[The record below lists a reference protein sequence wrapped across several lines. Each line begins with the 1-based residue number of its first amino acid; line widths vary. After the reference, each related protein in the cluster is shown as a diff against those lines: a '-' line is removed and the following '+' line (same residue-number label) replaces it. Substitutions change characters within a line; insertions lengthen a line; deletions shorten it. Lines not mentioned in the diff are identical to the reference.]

1 MAVSSHPSISGRELA
16 LTIPHIRESIIYHL
30 SAKDIRR
37 CTRVSWEFH
46 HLFASYIWRSLSI
59 SRRYCFNSL
68 RDRIQKCDGRTLIEY
83 QSKIHTLSS
92 IYGETWDVFMER
104 ISTSSH
110 TLSEST
116 PPLYALRAPFANL
129 TVLRALS
136 TTKVVGVPYN
146 NSDYV
151 NQLLTLIEHSP
162 RLHELEMSYIGPG
175 HSTQI
180 ASLAEI
186 VRGHPSLKKFKL
198 STQYMI
204 CRLYRKLLWACW
216 RLERIDFTMLVYV
229 NHRQGEADE
238 ICGSVNDEKEFDTWF
253 TQQHSPRRDTP
264 DIDSST
270 KGKDKEID
278 PIQPEFQVKEL
289 YLYSRQ
295 SSHEIGATFPFLR
308 RCPGLERLRLPQIWS
323 QMVLTELSTMVP
335 TYWPKLAHL
344 DLQGLDTCRIPN
356 DPNEAAMLTAC
367 SHHGGLKS
375 VALSRN
381 HVALPETLDTLLRL
395 HAASLESLDLV
406 GCYKV
411 SSAHMQQLL
420 SSCPNLTSFVAVC
433 ETLIRPQPLWWT
445 SRPTKADPSMQPHD
459 VEYSG
464 DWACLSLKTLRL
476 QFSCGDVSTVERQA
490 SRAGIPRAIQ
500 RQIGRLGKLRD
511 LRLCRDMSGGGFK
524 DLAHTSYEEIENW
537 DKATLARGKENME
550 DALAIFSCLHEL
562 ETVELRHLKEFVD
575 PLSIRL
581 VRKEWSKIQW
591 VHYN

>member
-1 MAVSSHPSISGRELA
+1 MEVSSHPSISGRELA
-16 LTIPHIRESIIYHL
+16 LTIPHIRESIIHHL

-37 CTRVSWEFH
+37 LTRVSWELH
-46 HLFASYIWRSLSI
+46 HLFAPYIWRSLSI

-68 RDRIQKCDGRTLIEY
+68 RDKIQKYDRRTLAEY
-83 QSKIHTLSS
+83 QSKIQTLSS
-92 IYGETWDVFMER
+92 IYGETWDVFLER
-104 ISTSSH
+104 IITSSH
-110 TLSEST
+110 TFSEST
-116 PPLYALRAPFANL
+116 PPLYALRAPFTNL

-175 HSTQI
+175 HSIQI
-180 ASLAEI
+180 ARLAEI
-186 VRGHPSLKKFKL
+186 IRGHSSLKNFKL

-216 RLERIDFTMLVYV
+216 RLERIDLTMLVYV
-229 NHRQGEADE
+229 NYRQGEADE
-238 ICGSVNDEKEFDTWF
+238 ICNS
-253 TQQHSPRRDTP
+253 
-264 DIDSST
+264 
-270 KGKDKEID
+270 
-278 PIQPEFQVKEL
+278 
-289 YLYSRQ
+289 

-323 QMVLTELSTMVP
+323 QMVLTELSRMVP
-335 TYWPKLAHL
+335 MYWPQLAHL
-344 DLQGLDTCRIPN
+344 DLQGLDTSRIPN
-356 DPNEAAMLTAC
+356 DPNEAGMLTAC
-367 SHHGGLKS
+367 GHHGGLKS
-375 VALSRN
+375 IALSRN

-445 SRPTKADPSMQPHD
+445 SRPTKADPSLQPHD
-459 VEYSG
+459 VEYAV
-464 DWACLSLKTLRL
+464 DWACLGLRTLRL
-476 QFSCGDVSTVERQA
+476 QFSCGDVSTFERQA
-490 SRAGIPRAIQ
+490 CRAGVPRAIQ
-500 RQIGRLGKLRD
+500 RQIGRLEKLRD
-511 LRLCRDMSGGGFK
+511 LRLCRDVAAGGFK
-524 DLAHTSYEEIENW
+524 DLAHMSYEEIENW

-575 PLSIRL
+575 PLSLRL